1 MKTRASLDS
10 GTLLNGKCINL
21 VANELPKGS
30 VYKSVEWTSS
40 NSNVS
45 VNEEGVVTNK
55 TGMAN
60 ASQITCT
67 VTNEKGETCSSS
79 VWVTFVRYG
88 VKAISFADEKVFG
101 APAQTVTLSP
111 EFDIDGSVSV
121 IKDCFYSSDNEDV
134 ATVDQNGVV
143 TFVTQGEAV
152 ITVISKDGG
161 YKATIKAYTTW
172 DTTALKAAIDEAEKS
187 HRQIMKCHMQIHL
200 HLHLIRQMKCMQI
213 CMQHSRK

>member
-1 MKTRASLDS
+1 MYVQIITKENLFVNTKTVSYTHL
-10 GTLLNGKCINL
+10 KCINL

-55 TGMAN
+55 TGAAN

-111 EFDIDGSVSV
+111 KFDIDGSISV
-121 IKDCFYSSDNEDV
+121 IKDCFYSSDNEAV

-143 TFVTQGEAV
+143 TFVTQGL
-152 ITVISKDGG
+152 S
-161 YKATIKAYTTW
+161 
-172 DTTALKAAIDEAEKS
+172 L
-187 HRQIMKCHMQIHL
+187 IH
-200 HLHLIRQMKCMQI
+200 I
-213 CMQHSRK
+213 